1 MLEGYGLTETT
12 AAATLN
18 TPEEFKIGTVGKP
31 IPGASAKIADDG
43 EILLKGGMVFDGYW
57 NNPGE
62 TAEVL
67 VGDGWFATGDIGEI
81 DDDGFVKITGRKK
94 EIIVTAAGKNVAPA
108 VLEDA
113 VRSHRLV
120 SRAMVIGDQQPF
132 IAAIVTL
139 DVDELAKWAEAN
151 GVGAFA
157 QGDLARELLEDERE
171 TLRQEISTAI
181 ETANDQ
187 VSRAESI
194 REFRILST
202 DFTIETNEL
211 TPTLKM
217 KRKVIASRHSAVIE
231 EIYRPR

>member
-1 MLEGYGLTETT
+1 MPVVDCEAT
-12 AAATLN
+12 A
-18 TPEEFKIGTVGKP
+18 VH
-31 IPGASAKIADDG
+31 
-43 EILLKGGMVFDGYW
+43 
-57 NNPGE
+57 
-62 TAEVL
+62 
-67 VGDGWFATGDIGEI
+67 TGCPTQ
-81 DDDGFVKITGRKK
+81 GFVRITGRKK
-94 EIIVTAAGKNVAPA
+94 EIIVTAAGKNMAPA

-120 SRAMVIGDQQPF
+120 SQVIVIGDQQPF

-139 DVDELAKWAEAN
+139 DVDELAKWAEDN
-151 GVGAFA
+151 GARAFA
-157 QGDLARELLEDERE
+157 QSDLTRELLEDDRE

-181 ETANDQ
+181 EAANER

-194 REFRILST
+194 REFRILSS

-217 KRKVIASRHSAVIE
+217 KRKVIASRHRVVIE